1 MQLHALLSLPTFR
14 EFRLIAGADGLQREV
29 GNVDI
34 LEYEGFTQN
43 YAVFSEND
51 FVLTSLFFAKDD
63 PARILPSV
71 QQLHARGIC
80 ALAVKT
86 VFYDTLPDEV
96 IAFCEK
102 NGLLVLYSLAETELT
117 QPATAIAKLL
127 RSYDWS
133 AADFTIGVST
143 CQPTHSSL
151 HQIIRESMDANLLA
165 QYQQTD
171 ILLYADLGIYRQLLP
186 LSREA
191 AFQQQLEA
199 VTETLLA
206 YDSRYSSS
214 LLDTRLAYVSNHGE
228 ISPTAQ
234 QLYQHPNTIRY
245 RIAKAKELLSPLL
258 GPADFYEQISNLLRI
273 YLLQQV
279 ETPHEVRFTK

>member
-1 MQLHALLSLPTFR
+1 M
-14 EFRLIAGADGLQREV
+14 
-29 GNVDI
+29 
-34 LEYEGFTQN
+34 
-43 YAVFSEND
+43 
-51 FVLTSLFFAKDD
+51 
-63 PARILPSV
+63 

-214 LLDTRLAYVSNHGE
+214 LLDTLLAYVSNHGE

-245 RIAKAKELLSPLL
+245 RIAKAKELLAP
-258 GPADFYEQISNLLRI
+258 PPRPRRLLRAD
-273 YLLQQV
+273 LQPPAHLPAAAGRNTSRGSLHQMIPDHIKV
-279 ETPHEVRFTK
+279 SRYILRILEKLR